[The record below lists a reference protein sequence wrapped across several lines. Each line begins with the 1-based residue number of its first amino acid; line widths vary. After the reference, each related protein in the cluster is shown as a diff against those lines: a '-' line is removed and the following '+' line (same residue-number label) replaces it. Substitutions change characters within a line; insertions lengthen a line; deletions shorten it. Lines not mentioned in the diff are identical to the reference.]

1 MKQKKAS
8 IFLKKLPKLLNKFYE
23 SKLKSSIKIKS
34 KSKKIYNP
42 VTNFDRAFERFI
54 RTKISESFPNDGVM
68 GEEFKNKI
76 SNNNFCWSIDP
87 IDGTKAFVSGIPTW
101 SNLVGLLNY
110 NESIIGLANFPEL
123 KRFYISIDNNSYIY
137 DNFKKKKIKT
147 LNNTNLNKIKI
158 ISNFHGLLN
167 YKKNKLQKRFTN
179 SIIFHSFDA
188 LSYCLLAEG
197 KLDAVIETNLKSYDV
212 IPLIPII
219 KNAGGYISDWNNNNA
234 EKGGNILATSN
245 RKLHDKIIR
254 LLKKL

>member
-1 MKQKKAS
+1 M
-8 IFLKKLPKLLNKFYE
+8 
-23 SKLKSSIKIKS
+23 
-34 KSKKIYNP
+34 
-42 VTNFDRAFERFI
+42 
-54 RTKISESFPNDGVM
+54 
-68 GEEFKNKI
+68 
-76 SNNNFCWSIDP
+76 
-87 IDGTKAFVSGIPTW
+87 
-101 SNLVGLLNY
+101 
-110 NESIIGLANFPEL
+110 
-123 KRFYISIDNNSYIY
+123 
-137 DNFKKKKIKT
+137 
-147 LNNTNLNKIKI
+147 NKIKI

-219 KNAGGYISDWNNNNA
+219 KNAGGYISDWNNDNA

-254 LLKKL
+254 LLKNL